1 MAMSLVN
8 THQLLQLEISM
19 NHLLNAD
26 QSMVVLIDIQQKLAP
41 AIADGKAVEQAAAWV
56 LQVALQLGVPLFA
69 TEQYPAGLGP
79 TVPALAELLPAGQV
93 LEKIHF
99 SAFKDARIRQQLAQS
114 GRRQLVLLGTES
126 HVCVLQTALDGL
138 VMGYQVFVVVEAV
151 GSRTEQDKQLALQ
164 RMQQAGV
171 VLVSKEML
179 AFEWLEKAGSDSFRQ
194 ISKGWIR

>member
-1 MAMSLVN
+1 MSN
-8 THQLLQLEISM
+8 PWTPSAA
-19 NHLLNAD
+19 LLNAGE
-26 QSMVVLIDIQQKLAP
+26 SLVLLVDIQQKLAP

-79 TVPALAELLPAGQV
+79 TAATLAELVPEPAV

-99 SAFKDARIRQQLAQS
+99 SAFKEPYIRQRLAET
-114 GRRQLVLLGTES
+114 GRRQLVVLGTET
-126 HVCVLQTALDGL
+126 HVCVLQTALDAL
-138 VMGYQVFVVVEAV
+138 AAGYQVFVVVEAV
-151 GSRTEQDKQLALQ
+151 GSRTEQNKGLALQ

-171 VLVSKEML
+171 VLISKEML
-179 AFEWLEKAGSDSFRQ
+179 AFEWLQRAGTDTFRQ